1 METEKKV
8 KELETTFHRLLR
20 KFEDNM
26 QEIISSVYDETT
38 TITI

>member
-8 KELETTFHRLLR
+8 KELEATFHRLLR

-26 QEIISSVYDETT
+26 QEIISTVYDETT